1 MSYLFIGVVVVAGVV
16 YYFMPKKKTAIK
28 KMEKA
33 RNLFEKGEIIEL
45 NQMLDEVIVFSIN
58 GKYKADYVEH
68 MLEALNFLKDV
79 CKEQNINKNDLI
91 DPIIK
96 EMRNIQ
102 STGGEISTEIT
113 DPLEDWIS
121 EMSKNQEAQVEQLLK
136 EAENGNISV
145 TDEDEDDFTSQ
156 IIDPTE
162 TKIINSVGGYMLKRK
177 LNEGIAFL
185 DSHMPNN
192 MSSFKANL
200 MDQKAAMYFMD
211 GKVDKAADIYLEI
224 LKHYPNNNRIKTS
237 LAEAYVESKMIE
249 DAVELAK
256 EVLKN
261 SRGKDNI
268 KTCQKIVK
276 RYSR

>member
-224 LKHYPNNNRIKTS
+224 LNHYPNNNRIKTS

-276 RYSR
+276 RYSK